1 MSEQKFHVENW
12 VKHYQSKLSDDSL
25 ASIIEGYGEGAFVR
39 CYGSDDILEINVSL
53 QLYDYCLNN
62 VYVNKET
69 DEEIDVEFE
78 VDASIHFNVEYQMLF
93 DEIDVEECQ
102 EALNNAIDHGEST
115 FTVSVEVKMK
125 SVSDINIDID
135 SYQSSEEI
143 DENEV
148 YRLIYECFG
157 YDPSESQSQSYADN
171 IVQQSTN
178 KYLQFTCTIA
188 ND

>member
-1 MSEQKFHVENW
+1 
-12 VKHYQSKLSDDSL
+12 
-25 ASIIEGYGEGAFVR
+25 
-39 CYGSDDILEINVSL
+39 
-53 QLYDYCLNN
+53 
-62 VYVNKET
+62 
-69 DEEIDVEFE
+69 
-78 VDASIHFNVEYQMLF
+78 
-93 DEIDVEECQ
+93 
-102 EALNNAIDHGEST
+102 
-115 FTVSVEVKMK
+115 MK

-157 YDPSESQSQSYADN
+157 YDPSESQSQSCADN

-178 KYLQFTCTIA
+178 KHLQFTCTIA

>member
-25 ASIIEGYGEGAFVR
+25 ARIIEGYGEGAFVR
-39 CYGSDDILEINVSL
+39 CHGSDDMLELNVSL
-53 QLYDYCLNN
+53 QLYDYFLNN

-78 VDASIHFNVEYQMLF
+78 VDVAIHFDVEYQMLF
-93 DEIDVEECQ
+93 DNIDVEECQ
-102 EALNNAIDHGEST
+102 EALNKAIEHGEST
-115 FTVSVEVKMK
+115 FVVEVEAKMK
-125 SVSDINIDID
+125 SASNINIDID
-135 SYQSSEEI
+135 SYRTSKEI
-143 DENEV
+143 DESEA

-157 YDPSESQSQSYADN
+157 YDPSESQSQAYVDS

-178 KYLQFTCTIA
+178 KHLRFVCTIPH
-188 ND
+188 D